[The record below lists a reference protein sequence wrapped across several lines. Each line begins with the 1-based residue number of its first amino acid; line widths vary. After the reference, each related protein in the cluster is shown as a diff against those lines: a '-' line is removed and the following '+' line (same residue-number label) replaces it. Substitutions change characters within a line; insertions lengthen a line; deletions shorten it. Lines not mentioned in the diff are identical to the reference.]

1 MSVTLGLIHQQDNL
15 LELLTTIANAKPPSQ
30 QSNVQLITSTDLF
43 MEEEQELDL
52 QHIAKACLE
61 VGIHLTWQF
70 IPSTDITEYFV
81 QTNTGWKVELDQGL
95 DIYQP
100 YQHHDKFSLTT
111 RLQQYRQCRAFELRV
126 VLGQT

>member
-1 MSVTLGLIHQQDNL
+1 
-15 LELLTTIANAKPPSQ
+15 
-30 QSNVQLITSTDLF
+30 
-43 MEEEQELDL
+43 MEEQQELDL
-52 QHIAKACLE
+52 RHIAKACLD

>member
-30 QSNVQLITSTDLF
+30 QSNVQLITSTDFL
-43 MEEEQELDL
+43 MEEQELDL
-52 QHIAKACLE
+52 RNIAKACLD

-111 RLQQYRQCRAFELRV
+111 RLQQYRQCRAFELRI